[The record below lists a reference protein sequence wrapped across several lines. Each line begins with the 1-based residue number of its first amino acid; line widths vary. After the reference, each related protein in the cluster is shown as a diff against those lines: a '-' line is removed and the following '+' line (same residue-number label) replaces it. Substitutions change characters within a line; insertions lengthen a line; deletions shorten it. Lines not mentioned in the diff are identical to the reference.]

1 MNEINEAAVLTEAQ
15 RKAVINSVTKEYNR
29 RRAMESDFD
38 GLKLA
43 WIEKAINEVGDAQ
56 ETASHSERDILDGCL
71 WLLKRLTD
79 EFDAYLD
86 SVVGPDADRFCVR
99 MTMFEIVQRLFLMR
113 TDHSGGTSTRE
124 KCNELGVDAYKEV
137 LFEAGNEVDEE

>member
-1 MNEINEAAVLTEAQ
+1 MN
-15 RKAVINSVTKEYNR
+15 
-29 RRAMESDFD
+29 
-38 GLKLA
+38 
-43 WIEKAINEVGDAQ
+43 
-56 ETASHSERDILDGCL
+56 
-71 WLLKRLTD
+71 RLTD

-86 SVVGPDADRFCVR
+86 TVAGPDADHFCVR

-137 LFEAGNEVDEE
+137 FFEAGNEADEE